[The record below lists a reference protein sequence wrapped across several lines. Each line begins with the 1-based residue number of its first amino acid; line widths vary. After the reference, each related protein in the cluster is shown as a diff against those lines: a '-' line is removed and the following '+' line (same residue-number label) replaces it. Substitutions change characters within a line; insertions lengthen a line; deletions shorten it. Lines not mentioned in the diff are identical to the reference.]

1 MKNKPAENKKSFVQ
15 TAMRVSVVS
24 IIVNILLSLLKLFTG
39 IFANSSA
46 LISDAVHSASDVFS
60 TFVVMIGVSISGKD
74 EDEEH
79 PYGHERMECVASI
92 ILSVLLAVTGAGI
105 GLAGI
110 KQLTVGNIESLPVP
124 GAVALVIALVSIVV
138 KEGMYRYTKA
148 AAKKINSGALM
159 ADAWHHR
166 SDALSS
172 IGAFAGILGARLGFP
187 ALDPIAG
194 IIICIFIIKA
204 AFDIFKDS
212 MDKMVDK
219 ACPEETVKKMSDT
232 ILDCREVISIDEL
245 KTRLF
250 GSRIY
255 VDVEIAVD
263 PEKSLIEAHSV
274 AEQVH
279 DAIEKNFPEVKHCTV
294 HVNPHISQ

>member
-1 MKNKPAENKKSFVQ
+1 MKNKPVKDNISFVQ
-15 TAMRVSVVS
+15 TAMRVSVIS

-110 KQLTVGNIESLPVP
+110 KQLTAGNIETLPVP
-124 GAVALVIALVSIVV
+124 GAAALVIALVSIVV

-148 AAKKINSGALM
+148 AARKINSGALM

-212 MDKMVDK
+212 TDKMVDK

-232 ILDCREVISIDEL
+232 ILDCVEVISIDEI

-255 VDVEIAVD
+255 VDVEIAVN
-263 PEKSLIEAHSV
+263 PEKSLIEAHAV

-279 DAIEKNFPEVKHCTV
+279 DAIENNFPEVKHCTV